1 MEDKAW
7 IRQRAYRVIVVEHQ
21 ENRVEE
27 GVTKFIFV
35 ITATTSTSK
44 TSELPCI
51 AVVRREALVFKARI
65 IRDWSPD
72 NPAPSSGAIY
82 TASRSHDP
90 GRPRGAQAERP
101 ARQGSSGQ
109 SEWQVKVV
117 DLLQVQQHGHYS
129 NQTTRLER

>member
-27 GVTKFIFV
+27 SVTKFIFV

-51 AVVRREALVFKARI
+51 AVVRREALVFKLG
-65 IRDWSPD
+65 SSETG
-72 NPAPSSGAIY
+72 APTTPRRAQVLS
-82 TASRSHDP
+82 TQRP
-90 GRPRGAQAERP
+90 GR
-101 ARQGSSGQ
+101 
-109 SEWQVKVV
+109 
-117 DLLQVQQHGHYS
+117 
-129 NQTTRLER
+129 TTPEGREVRR